1 MRVLLSLGLVF
12 LTKLVQTPCL
22 LSSLFQLERELDPVS
37 CQVLCM
43 TVSSVSSGLSYLRCD
58 VVLRTTYWPHF

>member
-12 LTKLVQTPCL
+12 LTKLVQTPWL

-43 TVSSVSSGLSYLRCD
+43 TVSSVCFGLSYPL
-58 VVLRTTYWPHF
+58 V